1 MQPRTVPPHRVL
13 ITRPAPEAQR
23 WAQALA
29 QHGLAAQAL
38 PLIDIAP
45 EPMTG
50 ALAQA
55 RAQLGQYH
63 AAMFVSGNAVRAFLQ
78 QKAAQQKT
86 AFALDTCDFFAIETR
101 AWSPGPGTTAALR
114 AAGWPAARIDAPAPD
129 APQFDSEALWA
140 QVQPQA
146 RPGLRV
152 LMVRG
157 GNASGQPAGR
167 DWLAERL
174 RDAGVALTQAVAYRR
189 LPPRWG
195 AAQAALAAQAAAD
208 GSVWLLSSAEAVANL
223 RHALPGLDCSRAHA
237 LVTHPRIAQAAH
249 AAGFGRVSQTQ
260 PSLAAVAQALASAG
274 HHTL

>member
-1 MQPRTVPPHRVL
+1 MPPRVL

-29 QHGLAAQAL
+29 RQGLAAQAL

-45 EPMTG
+45 EPLAG

-78 QKAAQQKT
+78 PDT
-86 AFALDTCDFFAIETR
+86 AFALDQSALAAIETR
-101 AWSPGPGTTAALR
+101 AWSPGPGTTAALQ
-114 AAGWPAARIDAPAPD
+114 AAHWPAARIDAPAPD

-140 QVQPQA
+140 QVQAQA
-146 RPGLRV
+146 RPGRRV
-152 LMVRG
+152 LLVRG
-157 GNASGQPAGR
+157 GNAAGQPAGR

-174 RDAGVALTQAVAYRR
+174 RQAGVALDQVMAYRR
-189 LPPRWG
+189 LPPHWG
-195 AAQAALAAQAAAD
+195 PTQAALAEQAAAD

-223 RHALPGLDCSRAHA
+223 RHALPGLDLSRARA
-237 LVTHPRIAQAAH
+237 LATHPRIAQAAH
-249 AAGFGRVSQTQ
+249 AAGFGHVGQTQ
-260 PSLAAVAQALASAG
+260 PSLADVVQALASIESAP
-274 HHTL
+274 